1 MTLYTSGE
9 YIDSEIALLSHHF
22 ITNKYPLLRKY
33 DVEVNYC
40 DLSEDNVKG
49 WQEKNGDEFLI
60 HIDTNT
66 VSDYQEHV
74 KTLLHEL
81 IHCCQDIRGVTN
93 NEERENEAYM
103 LEEEY
108 FNEFN
113 LQELQKSLYSLRGN
127 LLSVLIVRNSYGLN
141 YSDIHLN

>member
-1 MTLYTSGE
+1 MTLYTSGSLN
-9 YIDSEIALLSHHF
+9 IDSEIALAAHYF

-60 HIDTNT
+60 HIDKDTAQ
-66 VSDYQEHV
+66 DYQEHV

-81 IHCCQDIRGVTN
+81 VHCMQEIIGLNDTTL
-93 NEERENEAYM
+93 RECEAYE
-103 LEEEY
+103 LE
-108 FNEFN
+108 
-113 LQELQKSLYSLRGN
+113 QLYYDQF
-127 LLSVLIVRNSYGLN
+127 IVTEAFKVSP
-141 YSDIHLN
+141 

>member
-22 ITNKYPLLRKY
+22 VTNKYPLLRKY
-33 DVEVNYC
+33 DVEVHYC

-60 HIDTNT
+60 HIDTDT
-66 VSDYQEHV
+66 AQDYQEHV

-93 NEERENEAYM
+93 NEEREYEAYM

-108 FNEFN
+108 FNEFD

-127 LLSVLIVRNSYGLN
+127 L
-141 YSDIHLN
+141 

>member
-22 ITNKYPLLRKY
+22 VTNKYPLLRKY
-33 DVEVNYC
+33 DVEVHYC

-66 VSDYQEHV
+66 VPDYQEHV

-108 FNEFN
+108 FNEFD

-127 LLSVLIVRNSYGLN
+127 L
-141 YSDIHLN
+141 

>member
-1 MTLYTSGE
+1 MTLYTSGSLN
-9 YIDSEIALLSHHF
+9 IDSEIALATHYF
-22 ITNKYPLLRKY
+22 VTGKYFPLRKY

-66 VSDYQEHV
+66 VPDYQEHV

-108 FNEFN
+108 FNEFD

-127 LLSVLIVRNSYGLN
+127 L
-141 YSDIHLN
+141 

>member
-49 WQEKNGDEFLI
+49 WQEKNDDEFLI

-66 VSDYQEHV
+66 VPDYQEHV

-113 LQELQKSLYSLRGN
+113 LQELQKSLYSLRG
-127 LLSVLIVRNSYGLN
+127 VV
-141 YSDIHLN
+141 

>member
-1 MTLYTSGE
+1 MTLYTSGSLE
-9 YIDSEIALLSHHF
+9 FTKNIDSEIALATHYF
-22 ITNKYPLLRKY
+22 VTGKYFPLRRY

-66 VSDYQEHV
+66 AQDYQEHV

-81 IHCCQDIRGVTN
+81 VHCCQDIKGVTN
-93 NEERENEAYM
+93 NEDRESEAYM

-113 LQELQKSLYSLRGN
+113 LLEIKKRIYA
-127 LLSVLIVRNSYGLN
+127 LN
-141 YSDIHLN
+141 

>member
-9 YIDSEIALLSHHF
+9 YNDSELALLSHHF
-22 ITNKYPLLRKY
+22 VTNKYPLLRKY

-66 VSDYQEHV
+66 VPDYQEHV

-113 LQELQKSLYSLRGN
+113 LQELQKSLYSLRG
-127 LLSVLIVRNSYGLN
+127 VV
-141 YSDIHLN
+141 

>member
-1 MTLYTSGE
+1 MTLYTSGSLSITKN
-9 YIDSEIALLSHHF
+9 IDSEIALATHYF
-22 ITNKYPLLRKY
+22 VTGKYFPLRKY
-33 DVEVNYC
+33 DVEVHYC

-60 HIDTNT
+60 HIDKNT
-66 VSDYQEHV
+66 AQDYQEHV

-81 IHCCQDIRGVTN
+81 VHCCQDIRGVTN
-93 NEERENEAYM
+93 NEDRESEAYM

-113 LQELQKSLYSLRGN
+113 LLEIKKRMYA
-127 LLSVLIVRNSYGLN
+127 LN
-141 YSDIHLN
+141 

>member
-1 MTLYTSGE
+1 MTLYTSGSLN
-9 YIDSEIALLSHHF
+9 IDSEIALAAHYF

-66 VSDYQEHV
+66 VPDYQEHV

-127 LLSVLIVRNSYGLN
+127 
-141 YSDIHLN
+141 H